1 MLLSIILDKQ
11 SSIWIHLKK
20 FFKNENF
27 YAPVSSCEH
36 GDNHYFLLNV
46 KYGEMSN
53 IWFVAPRNKAW

>member
-11 SSIWIHLKK
+11 SSIWIKLKK
-20 FFKNENF
+20 FFKNENS
-27 YAPVSSCEH
+27 YAPVNSCEY
-36 GDNHYFLLNV
+36 GDDRYFMLKV